1 MFVEINNRFV
11 SRFNLFFMAV
21 IWFCRNLVLSC
32 YRTALLIECFGRRQ
46 AMGFK
51 RVLIANRG
59 EIALRILRTL
69 RDMGIEAAIIHG
81 REDRLSLPVQMADI
95 AYPNYRANPLDSYL
109 DIEAV
114 IQAAKELGCDAVH
127 PGYGFL
133 AENAAFVARLEEEGI
148 TFIGPA
154 SGVITLLGD
163 KIEARAAMEAAGLPT
178 AKGSS
183 EPISSAEVASALA
196 DEIGYPVIIKA
207 AAGGGG
213 IGMQIV
219 QKADEFESALKLC
232 QSRAKS
238 AFGDERVF
246 VEKYIQG
253 AQHVEFQVLGDGKKA
268 IHFGERFC
276 SIQRRHQKLV
286 EEGPWLTDEKRAE
299 IGDLVCKGAESVG
312 YKGLATF
319 EFLRDANGDFYFLEV
334 NPRVQ
339 VEHTVT
345 ELITGFNLVELGIRV
360 AQGEALPLKQEDIA
374 WRGHAIQCRLNA
386 EDPREFVPSPG
397 RLWECHFP
405 SGFGIRCDTHA
416 HPGYEMPGCFDS
428 LLAKLLVWGHNRE
441 DAVRRM
447 KTALD
452 ETMITGVEHLIPLH
466 RRIMDEEDF
475 NNGDI
480 TIQYIDMHQELL
492 G

>member
-1 MFVEINNRFV
+1 
-11 SRFNLFFMAV
+11 
-21 IWFCRNLVLSC
+21 
-32 YRTALLIECFGRRQ
+32 
-46 AMGFK
+46 MGFK

-59 EIALRILRTL
+59 EIALRILRAL
-69 RDMGIEAAIIHG
+69 RDMGIEVAIIHG
-81 REDRLSLPVQMADI
+81 REDRLSLPVRLSDV
-95 AYPNYRANPLDSYL
+95 AYPNYKSNPLDSYL
-109 DIEAV
+109 NIEDV
-114 IQAAKELGCDAVH
+114 ITAAKELQCDAIH

-133 AENAAFVARLEEEGI
+133 AENSAFVARCAEEGI
-148 TFIGPA
+148 TFIGPSA
-154 SGVITLLGD
+154 EVITLLGD

-183 EPISSAEVASALA
+183 EPISDAAVASKLA
-196 DEIGYPVIIKA
+196 SKIGYPVIIKA

-219 QKADEFESALKLC
+219 EKSNEFENALKLC

-253 AQHVEFQVLGDGKKA
+253 AQHVEFQVLADGEKA

-286 EEGPWLTDEKRAE
+286 EEGPWLDEAKRAE
-299 IGDLVCKGAESVG
+299 IGDLVCRGAESVG

-345 ELITGFNLVELGIRV
+345 ELITGYNLVELGIRV
-360 AQGEALPLKQEDIA
+360 AQGEKLELSQEDIVI
-374 WRGHAIQCRLNA
+374 RGHAIQCRLNA
-386 EDPREFVPSPG
+386 EDPRDFIPSPG

-405 SGFGIRCDTHA
+405 SGFGVRCDTHA

-441 DAVRRM
+441 DAIRRM

-452 ETMITGVEHLIPLH
+452 ETIITGVEHLIPLH

-475 NNGDI
+475 NNRNI
-480 TIQYIDMHQELL
+480 TIQYIEMHQELL

>member
-1 MFVEINNRFV
+1 
-11 SRFNLFFMAV
+11 
-21 IWFCRNLVLSC
+21 
-32 YRTALLIECFGRRQ
+32 
-46 AMGFK
+46 MGFK

-95 AYPNYRANPLDSYL
+95 AYPNYRTNPLDSYL
-109 DIEAV
+109 DIESV
-114 IQAAKELGCDAVH
+114 VQAAKELECDAVH

-183 EPISSAEVASALA
+183 EPISSADVASSLA

-345 ELITGFNLVELGIRV
+345 ELITGYNLVELGIRV

-475 NNGDI
+475 NKGDI

>member
-1 MFVEINNRFV
+1 
-11 SRFNLFFMAV
+11 
-21 IWFCRNLVLSC
+21 
-32 YRTALLIECFGRRQ
+32 
-46 AMGFK
+46 
-51 RVLIANRG
+51 
-59 EIALRILRTL
+59 
-69 RDMGIEAAIIHG
+69 MGIEAAIIHG

-95 AYPNYRANPLDSYL
+95 AYPNYRTNPLDSYL

-114 IQAAKELGCDAVH
+114 VQAAKELECDAVH

-183 EPISSAEVASALA
+183 EPISSAEVASSLA

-319 EFLRDANGDFYFLEV
+319 EFLRDANGDFYFLDV

-345 ELITGFNLVELGIRV
+345 ELITGYNLVELGIRV

>member
-1 MFVEINNRFV
+1 
-11 SRFNLFFMAV
+11 
-21 IWFCRNLVLSC
+21 
-32 YRTALLIECFGRRQ
+32 
-46 AMGFK
+46 MGFK

-95 AYPNYRANPLDSYL
+95 AYPNYRTNPLDSYL

-114 IQAAKELGCDAVH
+114 VQAAKELECDAVH

-253 AQHVEFQVLGDGKKA
+253 AQHVEFQVLADGENA

-345 ELITGFNLVELGIRV
+345 ELITGHNLVELGIRV
-360 AQGEALPLKQEDIA
+360 AQGEALPLKQEDIT

-428 LLAKLLVWGHNRE
+428 LLAKLLVWGRDRE

>member
-1 MFVEINNRFV
+1 
-11 SRFNLFFMAV
+11 
-21 IWFCRNLVLSC
+21 
-32 YRTALLIECFGRRQ
+32 
-46 AMGFK
+46 MGFK

-69 RDMGIEAAIIHG
+69 RDMDIEAAIIHG
-81 REDRLSLPVQMADI
+81 REDRLSIPVRMADI
-95 AYPNYRANPLDSYL
+95 AYPIMRSNPLESYL

-114 IQAAKELGCDAVH
+114 VAAAKELNCDAVH

-133 AENAAFVARLEEEGI
+133 AENANFVRRLEEEGI
-148 TFIGPA
+148 TFIGP
-154 SGVITLLGD
+154 SSNVISLLGD

-183 EPISSAEVASALA
+183 EPISSADVAASLA
-196 DEIGYPVIIKA
+196 DEIVYPVIIKA

-219 QKADEFESALKLC
+219 HAAKEFEGALKLC

-238 AFGDERVF
+238 AFGDDRVF
-246 VEKYIQG
+246 VEKYIEG
-253 AQHVEFQVLGDGKKA
+253 AQHVEFQALADGKNA

-276 SIQRRHQKLV
+276 SIQRRHQKLI

-299 IGDLVCKGAESVG
+299 IGALVCAGAESVG

-319 EFLRDANGDFYFLEV
+319 EFLRDKNGDFYFLEV

-360 AQGEALPLKQEDIA
+360 AQGEELPVKQEDIKI
-374 WRGHAIQCRLNA
+374 RGHAIQCRLNA
-386 EDPREFVPSPG
+386 EDTVNFAPSPG

-428 LLAKLLVWGHNRE
+428 LLAKLLTWGRDRE
-441 DAVRRM
+441 DAIRRM
-447 KTALD
+447 RTALD
-452 ETMITGVEHLIPLH
+452 ETIITGVEHLIPLH
-466 RRIMDEEDF
+466 RRIMDEKDYQA
-475 NNGDI
+475 GDI
-480 TIQYIDMHQELL
+480 TIAYIEEHQDLL

>member
-1 MFVEINNRFV
+1 
-11 SRFNLFFMAV
+11 
-21 IWFCRNLVLSC
+21 
-32 YRTALLIECFGRRQ
+32 
-46 AMGFK
+46 MGFK

-59 EIALRILRTL
+59 EIALRILRAL
-69 RDMGIEAAIIHG
+69 RDMGIEVAIIHG
-81 REDRLSLPVQMADI
+81 KEDRLSLPVRLSDV
-95 AYPNYRANPLDSYL
+95 AYPNYKSNPLDSYL
-109 DIEAV
+109 NIEDV
-114 IQAAKELGCDAVH
+114 ITAAKELQCDAIH

-133 AENAAFVARLEEEGI
+133 AENSAFVARCAEEGI
-148 TFIGPA
+148 TFIGPSA
-154 SGVITLLGD
+154 EVITLLGD

-178 AKGSS
+178 AKGSAES
-183 EPISSAEVASALA
+183 ISDAAVASKLA
-196 DEIGYPVIIKA
+196 NEIGYPVIIKA

-219 QKADEFESALKLC
+219 EKSDEFENALKLC

-246 VEKYIQG
+246 VEKYIQD
-253 AQHVEFQVLGDGKKA
+253 AQHVEFQVLGDGEKA

-286 EEGPWLTDEKRAE
+286 EEGPWLDEAKRAE
-299 IGDLVCKGAESVG
+299 IGDLVCRGAESVG

-319 EFLRDANGDFYFLEV
+319 EFLRDAHGDFYFLEV

-345 ELITGFNLVELGIRV
+345 ELITGYNLVELGIRV
-360 AQGEALPLKQEDIA
+360 AQGEKLSLSQEDIVI
-374 WRGHAIQCRLNA
+374 RGHAIQCRLNA
-386 EDPREFVPSPG
+386 EDPKDFIPSPG

-405 SGFGIRCDTHA
+405 SGFGVRCDTHA
-416 HPGYEMPGCFDS
+416 YPGYEMPGCFDS
-428 LLAKLLVWGHNRE
+428 LLAKLLVWGHDRE
-441 DAVRRM
+441 DAIRRM

-452 ETMITGVEHLIPLH
+452 ETIITGVEHLIPLH

-475 NNGDI
+475 NNRNI